1 MAPPSYTAPRR
12 GRPHPAAALLVLFA
26 ALVAF
31 FAGAAPDETPTA
43 VTGAP
48 AAATV
53 AAHGDDA
60 PQADDGRLTAHL
72 AVART
77 HSETA
82 GKRLG
87 SPPLPAGAAQA
98 AQLPRP
104 GAGDAP
110 PAGAPRAASA
120 EHAAAHHGR
129 GPPPPPSS

>member
-43 VTGAP
+43 VSGAP

-72 AVART
+72 AVAPNALRDRRQ
-77 HSETA
+77 TA
-82 GKRLG
+82 GVT
-87 SPPLPAGAAQA
+87 PVAG
-98 AQLPRP
+98 RRC
-104 GAGDAP
+104 AG
-110 PAGAPRAASA
+110 RAASA
-120 EHAAAHHGR
+120 ARR
-129 GPPPPPSS
+129 G